1 MDYKDKIMFGSSQN
15 GINAYAKVGLETGV
29 IAASPLKLITMLFD
43 GAKTAI
49 DKAITHTQNKEIAPK
64 GRAISHAI
72 SIISDGLRASLNKD
86 VGGEIAL
93 SLDALYGY
101 MIMRLVEA
109 NLHNDI
115 DKLYEVKRLVEELR
129 SAWVTIEQTNIRP
142 NTITPPTPS
151 QYDALAPRKISFVE
165 A

>member
-1 MDYKDKIMFGSSQN
+1 MFGSAQR
-15 GINAYAKVGLETGV
+15 GINAYAKVELETGV
-29 IAASPLKLITMLFD
+29 LAASPHKLITMLFD
-43 GAKTAI
+43 GAKMAI
-49 DKAITHTQNKEIAPK
+49 DKAIAHTQNKEIAPK

-101 MIMRLVEA
+101 MITRLIEA
-109 NLHNDI
+109 NIHNDI
-115 DKLYEVKRLVEELR
+115 EKLNEVKHLLEELR
-129 SAWVTIEQTNIRP
+129 SAWVAIDNTNVRSNVIA
-142 NTITPPTPS
+142 PPPAS
-151 QYDALAPRKISFVE
+151 QYDALTPRQISFVE